1 MFPPIECADDDGL
14 LAFGGDLRIDTLQFA
29 YGSGIFPWP
38 VEGLPTL
45 WFAPPRR
52 AVLHF
57 DDFHISRR
65 LKRDLKKN
73 PFEIRID
80 TDFAS
85 VIRACAAPRRDAA
98 SRTGKIEK
106 DVDAEN
112 GDAEIDSFDADF
124 GIAFADDAEA
134 DDAEADDGDDDAS
147 GTWISPAIIAGYERL
162 HRRATKLELRAHS
175 VEAYRDGALVGGLY
189 GVSRGA
195 YFCGES
201 MFHRE
206 TNASKAALVA
216 LVEHL
221 QDRGARWLDTQMMT
235 PLFHAFGT
243 HLIARDDF
251 MAMLQTAWNRDV
263 ELFD

>member
-14 LAFGGDLRIDTLQFA
+14 LAFGGDLRVDTLQLA
-29 YGSGIFPWP
+29 YQSGIFPWP

-57 DDFHISRR
+57 DEFHVSRR
-65 LKRDLKKN
+65 LKRDLRRN

-85 VIRACAAPRRDAA
+85 VIRACAAPRRDAD
-98 SRTGKIEK
+98 SRAVKIEK
-106 DVDAEN
+106 DIDAEKI
-112 GDAEIDSFDADF
+112 DAEIDNFDADF
-124 GIAFADDAEA
+124 EIAFGDDVEA
-134 DDAEADDGDDDAS
+134 DGADSVEADDAS
-147 GTWISPAIIAGYERL
+147 GTWISPAIIAAYGCL
-162 HRRATKLELRAHS
+162 HRRATKRELRAHS

-235 PLFHAFGT
+235 PLFHSFGT
-243 HLIARDDF
+243 RLIARHDF
-251 MAMLQTAWNRDV
+251 MAMLQIAWNRDV
-263 ELFD
+263 RLFD